1 MRTSASSTW
10 CLELL
15 AELTNRKGW
24 QVWPNVER
32 WSFQYH
38 SGSPYYQ
45 SQLGTNWWNST
56 QILNKIQSVNTE
68 RKPFKGCRSRNICF
82 FFRPNCDFCC
92 FHSRC
97 WHIMATLST
106 FSFLFVFAESK
117 GDLGWCTSVV
127 YRAIWKQ
134 IKTWSEFAKAI
145 LCYANI
151 WGDEIT
157 LKKKGFKALPEMPF
171 LFMHRRKLFI
181 LKKHHNYNWLLIYSS
196 PQRLCLFWYSWDG

>member
-1 MRTSASSTW
+1 MFRAP
-10 CLELL
+10 CR
-15 AELTNRKGW
+15 ADKGW
-24 QVWPNVER
+24 QVWPNLER

-82 FFRPNCDFCC
+82 SDQ
-92 FHSRC
+92 
-97 WHIMATLST
+97 IVI
-106 FSFLFVFAESK
+106 FLFSQPMLTYHGNIIYVFFSICLCRI
-117 GDLGWCTSVV
+117 DLGRCTSVV

-134 IKTWSEFAKAI
+134 IKTWSEFPKAI

-157 LKKKGFKALPEMPF
+157 LKKKEFKALPEMPF
-171 LFMHRRKLFI
+171 LFMHRLKLFI
-181 LKKHHNYNWLLIYSS
+181 LKKNIMITIG
-196 PQRLCLFWYSWDG
+196 F

>member
-1 MRTSASSTW
+1 MILIDCVLGQVHNLDADEW

-24 QVWPNVER
+24 QVWPNLER

-82 FFRPNCDFCC
+82 FFRPNCDFFVFTADVDISWQHYLC
-92 FHSRC
+92 
-97 WHIMATLST
+97 
-106 FSFLFVFAESK
+106 FLFYLFLQNRPWKMHIRRLQS
-117 GDLGWCTSVV
+117 DLETNKDLVGICKSN
-127 YRAIWKQ
+127 
-134 IKTWSEFAKAI
+134 SL
-145 LCYANI
+145 LCKH
-151 WGDEIT
+151 
-157 LKKKGFKALPEMPF
+157 L
-171 LFMHRRKLFI
+171 RR
-181 LKKHHNYNWLLIYSS
+181 
-196 PQRLCLFWYSWDG
+196 